1 MCASVIEVKVSR
13 RNRPLGSSLGDFE
26 VRRFVKDADQAA
38 VLFVVSFLTFLKI
51 RSILRNI
58 NGQRLLAVGLFLEG
72 PWEGRNSQ
80 RERVIM
86 TDLKKQSYYRAV
98 AQY

>member
-1 MCASVIEVKVSR
+1 MGLEDGLLVLLCGGCGLSRDGDAMCASVIEVKVSR

-26 VRRFVKDADQAA
+26 VRRFVKDADQ
-38 VLFVVSFLTFLKI
+38 
-51 RSILRNI
+51 
-58 NGQRLLAVGLFLEG
+58 E
-72 PWEGRNSQ
+72 

-86 TDLKKQSYYRAV
+86 TDLKKQSYYRTV

>member
-38 VLFVVSFLTFLKI
+38 VLFVVSFLTFLKL
-51 RSILRNI
+51 RLRNI
-58 NGQRLLAVGLFLEG
+58 NGQRLLAVGLFLERS
-72 PWEGRNSQ
+72 WEGRNSQ

-86 TDLKKQSYYRAV
+86 TDLKKQSYYRTV